1 MELRHAQPNEGSVA
15 LHRSL
20 GMVEVGKYH
29 GVGFKDGVWRDVTW
43 LELALCERTD
53 APADPIALPGLL
65 TTDAG
70 RAAVAEALRQMT

>member
-29 GVGFKDGVWRDVTW
+29 GVGFKDGV
-43 LELALCERTD
+43 
-53 APADPIALPGLL
+53 
-65 TTDAG
+65 
-70 RAAVAEALRQMT
+70 